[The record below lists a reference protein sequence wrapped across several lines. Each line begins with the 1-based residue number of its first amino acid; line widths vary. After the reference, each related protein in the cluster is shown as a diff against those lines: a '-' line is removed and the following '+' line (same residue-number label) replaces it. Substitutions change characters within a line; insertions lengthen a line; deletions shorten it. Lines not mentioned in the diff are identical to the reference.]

1 VSNFVAVVVMARKG
15 LGFDMLQ
22 PLQLQDVSVSYAN
35 EIAELRNFLAKA
47 GMPLDSALT
56 LGGIAARL
64 REDRAFRRDLISHV
78 WVVLHLTGRQIS
90 YSDLLG
96 ILAVAAAGTR
106 FAAAADETDAHDL
119 LRFLME
125 ARSSFDAG
133 AVVKA
138 VEPVRPIAVVAPA
151 EVATLPKIAAPTE
164 PVRAVRYV
172 PEPLVSDE
180 EEESGRS
187 PVVWMAAAACLV
199 AAMLLGLWMHYK
211 PSDPA
216 TTAAVIAPSVSAEKD
231 SAQPVERS
239 ESSTVKAAP
248 APTLHHSPHTITPKP
263 MAGTPREAVQP
274 MSPTQRKPA
283 PIVRSTAPVAAA
295 RPSVPVMHPF
305 VVPTVPPARLSASE
319 EAVEDAPQ
327 PFKLLRR
334 PGAANS
340 KTAESRPLDTLA
352 NSRAGTTSAVRGG
365 TVHPTSLGAMAANV
379 MYSPAPAYPQEA
391 TAAHVQGEVKLEA
404 EVDSDGNVT
413 SARVI
418 SGPPLLREAATGALE
433 HWRYKPY
440 MYEGKPISMSALV
453 VMDFKLP

>member
-1 VSNFVAVVVMARKG
+1 
-15 LGFDMLQ
+15 MLQ
-22 PLQLQDVSVSYAN
+22 PLQLQDVSNNYAN

-47 GMPLDSALT
+47 GMPLDSAET

-78 WVVLHLTGRQIS
+78 WVVLHLSGRQIS

-125 ARSSFDAG
+125 ARSSFDTGVQAK
-133 AVVKA
+133 AVAAVRPITVATPVA
-138 VEPVRPIAVVAPA
+138 VEPTRTFDAPVEPI
-151 EVATLPKIAAPTE
+151 
-164 PVRAVRYV
+164 RAVGYV
-172 PEPLVSDE
+172 PESIERE
-180 EEESGRS
+180 EEDKPERN
-187 PVVWMAAAACLV
+187 VMIWMAAAACLIAV
-199 AAMLLGLWMHYK
+199 LFGLWARYR
-211 PSDPA
+211 PSDHA
-216 TTAAVIAPSVSAEKD
+216 NTTAAVANPAVSAVNETSVPTVHESSSAPSA
-231 SAQPVERS
+231 PVVHRS
-239 ESSTVKAAP
+239 PRTMPSK
-248 APTLHHSPHTITPKP
+248 PT
-263 MAGTPREAVQP
+263 AGTPAVVALPLVP
-274 MSPTQRKPA
+274 MQRKPA
-283 PIVRSTAPVAAA
+283 PIVRSSAPAVAV
-295 RPSVPVMHPF
+295 RPSVPVMRPF
-305 VVPTVPPARLSASE
+305 VVPNVPAARSAASDEAAE
-319 EAVEDAPQ
+319 EAPQ

-334 PGAANS
+334 PGAGNSNAN
-340 KTAESRPLDTLA
+340 TESRPLDTLA

-365 TVHPTSLGAMAANV
+365 TVHPTSLGAMASNV

-418 SGPPLLREAATGALE
+418 SGPPLLREAATDALE

-440 MYEGKPISMSALV
+440 MYEGKPISMNALV